1 MRHGVLGTRIARDG
15 VAQSVA
21 TCPTQGNSVV
31 QFTICNRGNE
41 PVQAE
46 AAITDTVNSLSGT
59 VFFIEPGSSIG
70 GKGALVRTSVI
81 IPTGTFLTVRTQG
94 GDASVVVTGTSDG
107 AELLTVPDFPQL

>member
-21 TCPTQGNSVV
+21 TCPTDGTSVV

-41 PVQAE
+41 TMQAE
-46 AAITDTVNSLSGT
+46 AAITDTANSLDDS
-59 VFFIEPGSSIG
+59 VFFIEPGSFIA

-81 IPTGTFLTVRTQG
+81 IPSGSFLTVRATG

-107 AELLTVPDFPQL
+107 EELETVPNFPQL